1 MRVLA
6 IEKQA
11 LGWKSIREVRIEVV
25 RLALGATNDGL
36 LADYERR
43 SNQKEVRQVRLNGGF
58 IWESKQ
64 AFYYAYFFNIN

>member
-1 MRVLA
+1 
-6 IEKQA
+6 
-11 LGWKSIREVRIEVV
+11 VRIEVV